1 MGCYFFLNDLS
12 NVSRIMLVCAVEQT
26 GLSLTWS
33 QYLETGFLVASLKFR
48 LEMFF
53 LIVHI
58 TKIIPN
64 ISSFGSNY
72 SLFSVGF

>member
-1 MGCYFFLNDLS
+1 MECWPLITGLS
-12 NVSRIMLVCAVEQT
+12 NVSRVMLVCDVEQT
-26 GLSLTWS
+26 DLSLTWS
-33 QYLETGFLVASLKFR
+33 RYLEIGFLVGNLKFR

-72 SLFSVGF
+72 SLFSAGF